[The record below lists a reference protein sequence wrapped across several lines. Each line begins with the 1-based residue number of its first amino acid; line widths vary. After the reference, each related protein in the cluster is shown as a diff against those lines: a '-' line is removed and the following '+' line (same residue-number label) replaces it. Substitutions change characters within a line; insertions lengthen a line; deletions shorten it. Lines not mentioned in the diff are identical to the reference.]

1 MTLIIALALCL
12 QDEHDLGRLK
22 AAILERN
29 WQAADTI
36 SERYV
41 RNTPDSA
48 EGQHLRGHVLN
59 RRERYGEALVP
70 LRRAGELGRAD
81 GPYWLDLGMAE
92 LHAASADDAV
102 THLTKA
108 AELLPAPGPAI
119 YLRGHAHLKRKA
131 WRDAVDDFNRAAELE
146 PKLKQA
152 CDTFAGQAL
161 QELGE
166 AEESKR
172 RLEEARRGPLPDL
185 SKAAELALSG
195 VRLGESKGP
204 WSVNLRLAVE
214 PVKNAIFLGS
224 GLTVPSDLGR
234 KNDWRSIVGLDADLR
249 LPAPDGMELRLA
261 DSFTDTHYRELEEFN
276 SELNTLSL
284 DWSMKCRPFV
294 FRAKPEWSYELRD
307 SDSFIATLSLGAG
320 ADWYAH
326 PDWWSSL
333 DVRHERYEYFEK
345 VTSQALDRDGFT
357 TRVTLAQSARFGWAV
372 LRIHVAGEHIV
383 TEGKEYDADSVEG
396 GLSASLSLPWEISL
410 VGRLVLRRRVH
421 EDPSVAGFAGPD
433 RHDQS
438 LIARIEISRPI
449 IGPLHAVLG
458 FTAYDNQSNYDEWSY
473 TSRSVLVGV
482 DLRR

>member
-1 MTLIIALALCL
+1 MNLIIALALCV

-22 AAILERN
+22 AAILDRD
-29 WQAADTI
+29 WPAADTI
-36 SERYV
+36 SERYAGN
-41 RNTPDSA
+41 RPDSA

-59 RRERYGEALVP
+59 RLERYGEALAP
-70 LRRAGELGRAD
+70 LRKAGELGRAD

-102 THLTKA
+102 AHLTKA
-108 AELLPAPGPAI
+108 AELLEAPGPAF
-119 YLRGHAHLKRKA
+119 YFRAHAHLKRKA
-131 WRDAVDDFNRAAELE
+131 WREAIDDFNRAAELE
-146 PKLKQA
+146 PKLKQP

-166 AEESKR
+166 EDEARR
-172 RLEEARRGPLPDL
+172 RLEDARRGPLPDL

-234 KNDWRSIVGLDADLR
+234 KNDWRSIVGLDADVR
-249 LPAPDGMELRLA
+249 LPAPSGMELRLG

-276 SELNTLSL
+276 SDLNILSL
-284 DWSMKCRPFV
+284 DWRMEQRSFV
-294 FRAKPEWSYELRD
+294 FRARPEWSYEFRD
-307 SDSFIATLSLGAG
+307 GDSFIATLSLGAG
-320 ADWYAH
+320 VDWYAG
-326 PDWWSSL
+326 PDWWTSL
-333 DVRHERYEYFEK
+333 DLRHERAEYFEE
-345 VTSQALDRDGFT
+345 VSSQALDRDGFT
-357 TRVTLAQSARFGWAV
+357 TRVTFSESARFGWAV
-372 LRIHVAGEHIV
+372 LRIHAAGEHIA
-383 TEGKEYDADSVEG
+383 TEGKEYDADGMEA

-410 VGRLVLRRRVH
+410 VGRVALRRRVH
-421 EDPSVAGFAGPD
+421 EDPSVAGFGGPD

-438 LIARIEISRPI
+438 LIARIEVSRPI
-449 IGPLHAVLG
+449 VGPLHAVLG

-473 TSRSVLVGV
+473 TSRSVLFGV
-482 DLRR
+482 DVRR